1 MPDDIGV
8 AIVGPEAAGIMPGN
22 PPIMPIPAPAGK
34 ALTPQRQS
42 HMHWPFIIVPMPGT
56 TLAVA
61 IAMEDVLVED
71 VLMEDVWVE
80 VRVSRARHA
89 MSLSPGA
96 LMLKRMPCS
105 Q

>member
-8 AIVGPEAAGIMPGN
+8 AIIGPEAAGIMPGN
-22 PPIMPIPAPAGK
+22 PPIMPIPAAAGK
-34 ALTPQRQS
+34 ALVPQRQS

-61 IAMEDVLVED
+61 IAMEDVLVE
-71 VLMEDVWVE
+71 L
-80 VRVSRARHA
+80 RVSRARHA
-89 MSLSPGA
+89 MSLSLGA
-96 LMLKRMPCS
+96 LMLRRMPSS

>member
-8 AIVGPEAAGIMPGN
+8 AIVGPEAAGIMPGI
-22 PPIMPIPAPAGK
+22 PPIMPIPAPVGK

-61 IAMEDVLVED
+61 NAMED
-71 VLMEDVWVE
+71 VLMEDVVVE

-96 LMLKRMPCS
+96 LMLKRMPSS

>member
-1 MPDDIGV
+1 MPDDIGI
-8 AIVGPEAAGIMPGN
+8 AIVGPEDAGIMPGI
-22 PPIMPIPAPAGK
+22 PPIMPIPAPVGK

-61 IAMEDVLVED
+61 IAMEDVLVE
-71 VLMEDVWVE
+71 L
-80 VRVSRARHA
+80 RVSRARHA